1 MDPKL
6 QAAANYIN
14 SRRYREAINT
24 LDQVQQRSAM
34 WYYLS
39 GCANAGIGNQILARD
54 HAAQAVNM
62 EPNNMQFRQLLNQ
75 LDFNS
80 RRYQT
85 LRMVEAMH
93 RKTISCGTGNMC
105 CDLWLADTL
114 CECMGAISA
123 HACKSKT
130 NGIWRFDPCGDCRV
144 MALGSVIETN
154 TLFLLAAAA
163 FFVGIVICEFGL
175 RTGAAF
181 YLAAI
186 LLGFLVTPNKFY
198 VITFAAM
205 GFYIL
210 GIEAV
215 WIFLAKRPQMGH
227 RMGIYWLVKYVIFN
241 LVYLPCLFGFRS
253 MLFQKAVS
261 DQLLLAAVMVGQI
274 AILVY
279 DKAYQYVQG
288 TLWEKWRKRIL

>member
-1 MDPKL
+1 M
-6 QAAANYIN
+6 NVW
-14 SRRYREAINT
+14 E
-24 LDQVQQRSAM
+24 
-34 WYYLS
+34 
-39 GCANAGIGNQILARD
+39 
-54 HAAQAVNM
+54 
-62 EPNNMQFRQLLNQ
+62 
-75 LDFNS
+75 
-80 RRYQT
+80 
-85 LRMVEAMH
+85 
-93 RKTISCGTGNMC
+93 
-105 CDLWLADTL
+105 
-114 CECMGAISA
+114 AISA

-144 MALGSVIETN
+144 YGTWKRDRDEYIVFVGSSGI
-154 TLFLLAAAA
+154 
-163 FFVGIVICEFGL
+163 FVGIVIREFGL
-175 RTGAAF
+175 RTGATF

>member
-1 MDPKL
+1 M
-6 QAAANYIN
+6 NVW
-14 SRRYREAINT
+14 E
-24 LDQVQQRSAM
+24 
-34 WYYLS
+34 
-39 GCANAGIGNQILARD
+39 
-54 HAAQAVNM
+54 
-62 EPNNMQFRQLLNQ
+62 
-75 LDFNS
+75 
-80 RRYQT
+80 
-85 LRMVEAMH
+85 
-93 RKTISCGTGNMC
+93 
-105 CDLWLADTL
+105 
-114 CECMGAISA
+114 AISA

-130 NGIWRFDPCGDCRV
+130 NSIRRPSACSDCRMHGTWKRDRDEYIV
-144 MALGSVIETN
+144 FAGSS
-154 TLFLLAAAA
+154 A
-163 FFVGIVICEFGL
+163 FFVGIVIREFGL

-181 YLAAI
+181 YLAAV
-186 LLGFLVTPNKFY
+186 LLGLLVTPNKFY

-215 WIFLAKRPQMGH
+215 WMFLAKRPQMGH
-227 RMGIYWLVKYVIFN
+227 RMGIYWFAKYVIFN

-288 TLWEKWRKRIL
+288 TLWEKWRKRVL